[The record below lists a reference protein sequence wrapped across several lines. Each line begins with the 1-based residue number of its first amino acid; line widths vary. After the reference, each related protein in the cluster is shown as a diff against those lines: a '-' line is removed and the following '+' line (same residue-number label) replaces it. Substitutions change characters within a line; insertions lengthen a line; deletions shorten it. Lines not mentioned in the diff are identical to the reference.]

1 MSYREKSAWAE
12 LVTTGAIWGW
22 YFWVL
27 AERARSGAIVE
38 QGFIAAMGASF
49 VAATVLSVAAA
60 VTAGILLEVITRR
73 SDRGRRDEREAWA
86 GLRAT
91 RFAHGVLVV
100 LIFCLA
106 VAGFAFGTF
115 GGEQIAA
122 RAGAILSLVLSN
134 GFVLFANGAVAA
146 LVLAELAHYGAL
158 VFFLRR
164 GR

>member
-12 LVTTGAIWGW
+12 LVSVAAVWGW

-27 AERARSGAIVE
+27 ATRALSGAITE
-38 QGFIAAMGASF
+38 QGFVGAMGATF
-49 VAATVLSVAAA
+49 VLAVVLSIVVAVAS
-60 VTAGILLEVITRR
+60 GILVEVMSRK
-73 SDRGRRDEREAWA
+73 SDRGARDEREAWA

-91 RFAHGVLVV
+91 RIAHGVLIV

-106 VAGFAFGTF
+106 VLGFGFGAFG
-115 GGEQIAA
+115 G
-122 RAGAILSLVLSN
+122 AGLAERTGTLLSLVLSN
-134 GFVLFANGAVAA
+134 GLVLFANGAVAA

-158 VFFLRR
+158 IVFLRR